1 MGAKKRVDHGDCYV
15 CVFVCVWKVF
25 LTRRVAGNM
34 PIAPR
39 VSENEI
45 VDSYLLI
52 PIGGTCIC
60 GI

>member
-1 MGAKKRVDHGDCYV
+1 MGAKKKLTMETVMCMYL
-15 CVFVCVWKVF
+15 CVWKVF

-34 PIAPR
+34 SIAPR

-45 VDSYLLI
+45 VGFYLLI

>member
-1 MGAKKRVDHGDCYV
+1 M

-34 PIAPR
+34 LIAPR

-45 VDSYLLI
+45 VDFYLLI
-52 PIGGTCIC
+52 PIGGG